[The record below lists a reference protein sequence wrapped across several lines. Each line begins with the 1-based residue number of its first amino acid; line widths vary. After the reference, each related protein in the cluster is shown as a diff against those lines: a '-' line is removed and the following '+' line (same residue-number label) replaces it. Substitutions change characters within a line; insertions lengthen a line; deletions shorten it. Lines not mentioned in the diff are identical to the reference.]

1 MKVVR
6 IKRHPMGRN
15 FYAINLFGVVFSI
28 GPLSPVER
36 NHEYI
41 HTLQQR
47 ELLFIP
53 FYLIYLAE
61 WLVRYMQHRNWLRA
75 YEHISFE
82 REAYTMQHDLSYKHH
97 RPFMA
102 WCHYLRSKG

>member
-6 IKRHPMGRN
+6 IKRHPMGHN
-15 FYAINLFGVVFSI
+15 FYAINLFSVVFSI
-28 GPLSPVER
+28 GPLSPVES

-53 FYLIYLAE
+53 FYLIYLADNT
-61 WLVRYMQHRNWLRA
+61 VRHYRLPDS
-75 YEHISFE
+75 EEI
-82 REAYTMQHDLSYKHH
+82 
-97 RPFMA
+97 PMA
-102 WCHYLRSKG
+102 AEPAPEK